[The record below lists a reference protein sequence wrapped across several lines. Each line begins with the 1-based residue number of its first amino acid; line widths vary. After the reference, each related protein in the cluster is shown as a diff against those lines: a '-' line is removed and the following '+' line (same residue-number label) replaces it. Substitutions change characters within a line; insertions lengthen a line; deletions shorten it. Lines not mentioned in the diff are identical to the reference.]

1 MAKENRGSNK
11 SDDSKKASALRL
23 SDQKARSA
31 KPFALGQK
39 TPHMDGRGQSGKPKG
54 R

>member
-11 SDDSKKASALRL
+11 STQAQEQSAARLKA
-23 SDQKARSA
+23 QKERDVQKFA
-31 KPFALGQK
+31 KGSGV
-39 TPHMDGRGQSGKPKG
+39 HHDGKGQSGQPK

>member
-11 SDDSKKASALRL
+11 SDQSKQQSAARKEAA
-23 SDQKARSA
+23 QKPNA
-31 KPFALGQK
+31 KVFGPGQK
-39 TPHMDGRGQSGKPKG
+39 TPHMDGRGQSGQPK